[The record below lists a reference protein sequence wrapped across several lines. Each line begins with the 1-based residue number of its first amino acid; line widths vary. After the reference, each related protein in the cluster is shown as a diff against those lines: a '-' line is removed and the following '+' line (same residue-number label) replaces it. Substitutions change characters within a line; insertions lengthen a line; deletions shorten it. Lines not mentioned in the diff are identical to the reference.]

1 MRTLS
6 ILTTILTS
14 VAAMVLFTAP
24 STAQQRGDAASR
36 PNVSGSS
43 SVATGA
49 AQKAAPFTRTTD
61 GKPNMQGYWDSPQ
74 AGWAAWD
81 IEKHPDGFQILGGP
95 GAVVDPPDGKI
106 PYQPWGLEKRQYFI
120 DHPKEDPQAH
130 CFLSGV
136 PRQWYTPF
144 GLQILQPPGAPY
156 ILVLHES
163 HHAYRVIKLDG
174 KPHLPPSIKLFE
186 GDSVAK
192 WEGDTLVIDVKN
204 LNGKTWF
211 DMAGN
216 FTTENL
222 HVVERLTMANI
233 NTINYEAT
241 IEDSTLYTRPWKI
254 AFTIT
259 RITKPNYELMEFAC
273 YEGERDLEHYVEGAT
288 LK

>member
-1 MRTLS
+1 M
-6 ILTTILTS
+6 
-14 VAAMVLFTAP
+14 
-24 STAQQRGDAASR
+24 
-36 PNVSGSS
+36 
-43 SVATGA
+43 
-49 AQKAAPFTRTTD
+49 
-61 GKPNMQGYWDSPQ
+61 
-74 AGWAAWD
+74 
-81 IEKHPDGFQILGGP
+81 
-95 GAVVDPPDGKI
+95 
-106 PYQPWGLEKRQYFI
+106 
-120 DHPKEDPQAH
+120 
-130 CFLSGV
+130 
-136 PRQWYTPF
+136 
-144 GLQILQPPGAPY
+144 
-156 ILVLHES
+156 
-163 HHAYRVIKLDG
+163 DG